1 MIHSMIGRK
10 IDQTQGF
17 LEDGTRVPLSVISV
31 AGNVVTQI
39 KTADHEGYNSI
50 QLGFGTWKRP
60 TKPMAGHIKKAGLQK
75 MPRFFRE
82 IRVDESPAS
91 PPASPNR
98 GESLGGPDHNLGSA
112 ILVSEVFEPG
122 DVVDVTG
129 TSKGKGFAGVVKRHG
144 FHGGPKTHGQSDR
157 HRAPGASG
165 SGTTPGRV
173 YRGKKMSGR
182 MGNEQVTIKNLEILD
197 VKEDTILVRGLI
209 PGTKGSVIII
219 TKVGK
224 NKKFK
229 PLWSAHSENSED
241 SENQQVSESEN
252 QSISVSEDQKVEA
265 SADIEVKT
273 EESSNEEKPATTEK
287 TEEISSKEGQKEVSE
302 NAS

>member
-82 IRVDESPAS
+82 IRVDEA
-91 PPASPNR
+91 
-98 GESLGGPDHNLGSA
+98 PDQTLGSA
-112 ILVSEVFEPG
+112 ILVSGVFEPG

-129 TSKGKGFAGVVKRHG
+129 TSKGKGYAGVVKLHG

-173 YRGKKMSGR
+173 YRGKKMAGR

-287 TEEISSKEGQKEVSE
+287 TEEISSKEGQKEESE

>member
-1 MIHSMIGRK
+1 MLHVQTIDNLISYMIEVNPWDVRIAASSRFFIAYMIQSLIGRK

-31 AGNVVTQI
+31 AGNMVTQI
-39 KTADHEGYNSI
+39 KTTDHEGYNSI

-60 TKPMAGHIKKAGLQK
+60 TKPMAGHIKKAGLDK
-75 MPRFFRE
+75 ATPRFFRE
-82 IRVDESPAS
+82 VRVDDT
-91 PPASPNR
+91 
-98 GESLGGPDHNLGSA
+98 PDQTLGSA

-122 DVVDVTG
+122 DVINVTG
-129 TSKGKGFAGVVKRHG
+129 TSKGKGYAGVVKLHG

-157 HRAPGASG
+157 HRAPGAIG

-197 VKEDTILVRGLI
+197 VKEDTILVRGLV
-209 PGTKGSVIII
+209 PGSKGSIVTI

-229 PLWSAHSENSED
+229 PLWSEKPAD
-241 SENQQVSESEN
+241 SAESFVEPK
-252 QSISVSEDQKVEA
+252 EDQKVEENVEAVPVEPKEEDKDA
-265 SADIEVKT
+265 S
-273 EESSNEEKPATTEK
+273 
-287 TEEISSKEGQKEVSE
+287 
-302 NAS
+302 

>member
-1 MIHSMIGRK
+1 MIQSLIGKK

-31 AGNVVTQI
+31 GGNVVTQI
-39 KTADHEGYNSI
+39 KTQDHEGYNSI

-60 TKPMAGHIKKAGLQK
+60 TKPMTGHIKKAGLDK
-75 MPRFFRE
+75 STPRFFRE
-82 IRVDESPAS
+82 VRVDT
-91 PPASPNR
+91 PP
-98 GESLGGPDHNLGSA
+98 DQTLGSA

-157 HRAPGASG
+157 HRAPGAIG
-165 SGTTPGRV
+165 TGTTPGRV
-173 YRGKKMSGR
+173 YRGKRMAGR
-182 MGNEQVTIKNLEILD
+182 MGNDQVTIKNLEVLD

-209 PGTKGSVIII
+209 PGNKGSVVTI

-229 PLWSAHSENSED
+229 PLYSED
-241 SENQQVSESEN
+241 REQ
-252 QSISVSEDQKVEA
+252 
-265 SADIEVKT
+265 KT
-273 EESSNEEKPATTEK
+273 EDGEQTTERPFDRTQGKQSDIATEDIKGEEK
-287 TEEISSKEGQKEVSE
+287 TEQEGTKD
-302 NAS
+302 AGK

>member
-82 IRVDESPAS
+82 IRVDEA
-91 PPASPNR
+91 
-98 GESLGGPDHNLGSA
+98 PDQTLGSA
-112 ILVSEVFEPG
+112 ILVSGGFEPG
-122 DVVDVTG
+122 GVVDVTG
-129 TSKGKGFAGVVKRHG
+129 TSKGKGYAGVVKLHG

-287 TEEISSKEGQKEVSE
+287 TEEISSKEGQKEESE

>member
-82 IRVDESPAS
+82 IRVDEA
-91 PPASPNR
+91 
-98 GESLGGPDHNLGSA
+98 PDQTLGSA
-112 ILVSEVFEPG
+112 ILVSGVFEPG

-129 TSKGKGFAGVVKRHG
+129 TSKGKGYAGVVKLHG

>member
-1 MIHSMIGRK
+1 MQSLIGKK

-17 LEDGTRVPLSVISV
+17 LEDGTRVPLSIISV
-31 AGNVVTQI
+31 AGNVVIQV
-39 KTADHEGYNSI
+39 KTGDHEGYNSI

-82 IRVDESPAS
+82 IRVDEA
-91 PPASPNR
+91 
-98 GESLGGPDHNLGSA
+98 PDQTLGSA
-112 ILVSEVFEPG
+112 ILVSGVFEPG

-129 TSKGKGFAGVVKRHG
+129 TSKGKGYAGVVKLHG

-209 PGTKGSVIII
+209 PGTKGSVVII

-224 NKKFK
+224 NKKFR
-229 PLWSAHSENSED
+229 PLWSESKPED
-241 SENQQVSESEN
+241 
-252 QSISVSEDQKVEA
+252 EA
-265 SADIEVKT
+265 QTVGGQ
-273 EESSNEEKPATTEK
+273 SNEETEK
-287 TEEISSKEGQKEVSE
+287 VEVIEEVSTGMETE
-302 NAS
+302 NIQAEAVAVENSNEM